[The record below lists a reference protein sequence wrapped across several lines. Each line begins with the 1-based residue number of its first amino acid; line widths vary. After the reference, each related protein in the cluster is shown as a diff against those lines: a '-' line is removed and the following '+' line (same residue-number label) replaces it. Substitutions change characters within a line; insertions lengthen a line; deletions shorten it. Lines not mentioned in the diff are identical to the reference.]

1 MVVSVKYSLSFPKV
15 EILKFDPMNIPNWSC
30 RWTKGIGVR
39 DFRFFY
45 QHYYSQIS
53 ICTAYLISSW
63 VCLSFRNRQ
72 STGPLIRMT
81 YITSGPCSVLISSCN
96 TLWVITIFFFFFLFC
111 LLNFTN
117 VQTFWMLLLFHFY
130 IWKAG
135 HLYLWGKFIN

>member
-53 ICTAYLISSW
+53 ICTACLISSW

-96 TLWVITIFFFFFLFC
+96 NLWVNEKQDTYIYGVNLSIKINC
-111 LLNFTN
+111 HKMTN
-117 VQTFWMLLLFHFY
+117 NSNS
-130 IWKAG
+130 K
-135 HLYLWGKFIN
+135 

>member
-53 ICTAYLISSW
+53 TCTAYLISSW

-96 TLWVITIFFFFFLFC
+96 NLWVITIFFFFFFFLSFKFYQRT
-111 LLNFTN
+111 NFLD
-117 VQTFWMLLLFHFY
+117 V
-130 IWKAG
+130 A
-135 HLYLWGKFIN
+135 FISFL